1 MDAVTPTSTAPTLTS
16 PPAHRKARY
25 SPGLVAVVTLD
36 GAARVVAEDLAFPNG
51 MAVTPDNG
59 TLVVADSY
67 RHQLVGFDIAA
78 DGSLSGRRAW
88 ADLGEDAP
96 NGICLDADGAAWYA
110 DVPHQHCMRVAE
122 GGQTLATVT
131 LDRGGLACLL
141 GGIEAPQLYV
151 VAARWPGA
159 AALRANTQWDGQV
172 LRTGAPIPGA
182 GWPAR

>member
-1 MDAVTPTSTAPTLTS
+1 LTS
-16 PPAHRKARY
+16 PPAHRTARY
-25 SPGLVAVVTLD
+25 SPGLVAVVTPD

-122 GGQTLATVT
+122 GGQTPRDRHPRPRRLRLHARRHRGAATV
-131 LDRGGLACLL
+131 RGRRALARSR
-141 GGIEAPQLYV
+141 GPTRPHTMGRPSTPYRRSHPRRRM
-151 VAARWPGA
+151 ARP
-159 AALRANTQWDGQV
+159 LIDPLPR
-172 LRTGAPIPGA
+172 RC
-182 GWPAR
+182 